1 MIVIDKDA
9 LMDDLI
15 SLSSDVGKMGFE
27 WLGRD
32 DVIDTVRWQDEYELD
47 EWFDVKDDQPETN
60 KDTEYIVTI
69 NRDGISYVTTSIW
82 RLFSGKWMWND
93 DGVIAWRYMPEP
105 YRREEHG
112 AQV

>member
-1 MIVIDKDA
+1 MTVIDKDA

-47 EWFDVKDDQPETN
+47 EWFDVKDDLPDDNGVYLITATY
-60 KDTEYIVTI
+60 KDKTFVDTAVWH
-69 NRDGISYVTTSIW
+69 GGW
-82 RLFSGKWMWND
+82 RTGGCK
-93 DGVIAWRYMPEP
+93 VIAWRYMPEP
-105 YRREEHG
+105 YRREEH
-112 AQV
+112 ATS

>member
-1 MIVIDKDA
+1 MTVIDKDA

-47 EWFDVKDDQPETN
+47 EWFDVKDDLP
-60 KDTEYIVTI
+60 DDAGRYIVQYDTGVI
-69 NRDGISYVTTSIW
+69 DIDFW
-82 RLFSGKWMWND
+82 CDGKWTMC
-93 DGVIAWRYMPEP
+93 DGEWALVEGDVIAWRYMPEP
-105 YRREEHG
+105 YGGENK
-112 AQV
+112 

>member
-27 WLGRD
+27 WLNRD
-32 DVIDTVRWQDEYELD
+32 EVFETVKAQDEIEVD
-47 EWFDVKDDQPETN
+47 EWFDVMDDQPETN

-69 NRDGISYVTTSIW
+69 NRDGVSYVTTSIW

-93 DGVIAWRYMPEP
+93 DGVTAWRYMPEP
-105 YRREEHG
+105 YRRKLNG
-112 AQV
+112 

>member
-1 MIVIDKDA
+1 MTVIDKDA

-47 EWFDVKDDQPETN
+47 EWFDVRDDQPD
-60 KDTEYIVTI
+60 DTGRYWCTVEI
-69 NRDGISYVTTSIW
+69 DGTVYT
-82 RLFSGKWMWND
+82 D
-93 DGVIAWRYMPEP
+93 DYWYDKLKNEWDAVGDVIAWRYMPEP
-105 YRREEHG
+105 YRREEH
-112 AQV
+112 ATS